1 MIAID
6 TNVLVRVLVN
16 DPQATDQC
24 QLARELLKTNKAV
37 WVCCIVLVETVSA
50 LRVYIELI

>member
-1 MIAID
+1 MQSSHG
-6 TNVLVRVLVN
+6 NFLVRVLVN